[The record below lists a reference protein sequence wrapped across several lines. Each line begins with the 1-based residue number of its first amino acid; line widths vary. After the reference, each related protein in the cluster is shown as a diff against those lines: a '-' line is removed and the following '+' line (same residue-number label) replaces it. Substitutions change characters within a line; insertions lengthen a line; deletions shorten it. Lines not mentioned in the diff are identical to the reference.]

1 MIAWLNPAALAGLAL
16 LAGPVLVHLLLRHR
30 AERVLFPSLRFVR
43 PSRTAAVRLRL
54 PSDLA
59 LLLLR
64 MAIVAVAIAA
74 AAQPLLLVPSRLRAW
89 NARMARVIVVDVG
102 DPSTRP
108 NDRSLR
114 AGVRN
119 SETAAS
125 EAGDVVRAESQ
136 GTAFAAR
143 IDAPELGPGVLQAIQ
158 ALAAAPPARRE
169 IVVVSGFQRGSLSRA
184 ILDAVPPAI
193 GIRLVQ
199 VGAATQERRV
209 RGLELFQPGAHSTPA
224 GSGSGAAS
232 SKAQEILLSGNTTA
246 VSLVPGSGP
255 REGLWLISA
264 EADSVAVPALER
276 AVAAAGA
283 PALSPDRPLS
293 IGFIGDPW
301 GDAARPISAIW
312 MLETILRMRND
323 PDLVA
328 ACSDSASGTVA
339 GRGQRTSDRAGTA
352 WHVLCRDPESR
363 PIVRAAAAGSHLV
376 FDVEAPPSALLSA
389 AVVRAAL
396 IARQGSVARSEA
408 EIQRM
413 TAAELAGWSRQAAPV
428 AADTWRSGGQ
438 SDSRWCWALALAL
451 LAVESLVRGRKTGSR
466 KIGRSDATQE
476 ARADAA

>member
-30 AERVLFPSLRFVR
+30 AERVPFPSLRFVR

-89 NARMARVIVVDVG
+89 NARMARVIVVDVS
-102 DPSTRP
+102 DSPSTRP

-119 SETAAS
+119 SETAVS
-125 EAGDVVRAESQ
+125 EAGDVVSAESQ
-136 GTAFAAR
+136 GTVFAAR

-169 IVVVSGFQRGSLSRA
+169 IVVVSGFQRGALSRA
-184 ILDAVPPAI
+184 DLDAVPPAI

-209 RGLELFQPGAHSTPA
+209 RGLELFHPGAHSTPA

-232 SKAQEILLSGNTTA
+232 SKAHEILLSGNTTA

-255 REGLWLISA
+255 REGLRLISRD
-264 EADSVAVPALER
+264 ADEVALPALER
-276 AVAAAGA
+276 TVAAAGA
-283 PALSPDRPLS
+283 PAPSPDRPMS
-293 IGFIGDPW
+293 IRFAGDPR

-328 ACSDSASGTVA
+328 ACSDSTSGTAPSGACRSRPADSGSRRNRVA
-339 GRGQRTSDRAGTA
+339 RALSRSRIPSDR
-352 WHVLCRDPESR
+352 SR
-363 PIVRAAAAGSHLV
+363 GGRRIAPRVRRRGAPVRAAVGRGRSRRVDRAAGQR
-376 FDVEAPPSALLSA
+376 
-389 AVVRAAL
+389 RAA
-396 IARQGSVARSEA
+396 
-408 EIQRM
+408 
-413 TAAELAGWSRQAAPV
+413 
-428 AADTWRSGGQ
+428 
-438 SDSRWCWALALAL
+438 
-451 LAVESLVRGRKTGSR
+451 
-466 KIGRSDATQE
+466 
-476 ARADAA
+476 

>member
-30 AERVLFPSLRFVR
+30 AERLPFPSLRFVR

-64 MAIVAVAIAA
+64 MAIVAVAVVA

-89 NARMARVIVVDVG
+89 NARMARVIVVDVS
-102 DPSTRP
+102 DS
-108 NDRSLR
+108 
-114 AGVRN
+114 VRN
-119 SETAAS
+119 SGSAVS
-125 EAGDVVRAESQ
+125 EAGDVVSAESQ
-136 GTAFAAR
+136 GTVFAAR
-143 IDAPELGPGVLQAIQ
+143 IDAPELELGVLQAIQ
-158 ALAAAPPARRE
+158 RLAAAPPARRE
-169 IVVVSGFQRGSLSRA
+169 IVVVSGFQRGALSRA
-184 ILDAVPPAI
+184 DLDAVPPAI

-224 GSGSGAAS
+224 GSGPGAAS
-232 SKAQEILLSGNTTA
+232 SKAHEILLSGNTTA
-246 VSLVPGSGP
+246 VSLVPGSGS
-255 REGLWLISA
+255 REGLRLISRD
-264 EADSVAVPALER
+264 ADEVALPALER

-283 PALSPDRPLS
+283 PAPSPDRPMS
-293 IGFIGDPW
+293 IRFAGDTR

-328 ACSDSASGTVA
+328 ACGDSASGTVRPELA
-339 GRGQRTSDRAGTA
+339 GRGQRTPDRAGTA

-396 IARQGSVARSEA
+396 VARQGSVARPEA

-451 LAVESLVRGRKTGSR
+451 LAIESVVRRGKTGSR
-466 KIGRSDATQE
+466 TIERPDATQE
-476 ARADAA
+476 GRADAA